1 MTNSLYGD
9 LSEASPHDH
18 ESDRW
23 WPLVAG
29 GNQQKPRAMESRT
42 VTALL
47 LLFVVAT
54 SDRKE
59 ALPATGEVLNLV
71 CALQQAH
78 DGAQSDAKERAS
90 VITRLSAALSGLR
103 GKFD

>member
-1 MTNSLYGD
+1 L
-9 LSEASPHDH
+9 L
-18 ESDRW
+18 
-23 WPLVAG
+23 AG
-29 GNQQKPRAMESRT
+29 YLQKPRAMENTT

-54 SDRKE
+54 GDRKE

-78 DGAQSDAKERAS
+78 DGEGTDAKQRAS
-90 VITRLSAALSGLR
+90 LITRLSAALSGLR
-103 GKFD
+103 GELD